1 MTIADTSYPHPVH
14 TLQGVGGGSLAY
26 TEQGAGFPLVFVH
39 GLGSSIPAWQK
50 NIPFL
55 SKHFRCLAL
64 DLPGYGK
71 SAKEGFTPGM
81 AYYADVVSA
90 FLDRLQIQQCYLA
103 GHSMGGQ
110 VAIHTA
116 LKYPHKVKKLALLA
130 PAGLETFSAAE
141 AARLKSWFEADK
153 VFAAGP
159 EIIEQ
164 NVKANFHCF
173 PEDAQPILQAR
184 LHYKACADYP
194 RFCQVLSDS
203 VGAMLQEPVYES
215 LQRLSMPVLMLF
227 GRQDGYIPSP
237 LLHPDLDMETMLEVA
252 TAGIPNGNY
261 RLLDSCGHFIQW
273 EQAEEVNKLL
283 LGFLQE

>member
-1 MTIADTSYPHPVH
+1 MLIADTPYPHPVH

-26 TEQGAGFPLVFVH
+26 TEQGAGFPLVFIH
-39 GLGSSIPAWQK
+39 GLGSAIPAWQK
-50 NIPFL
+50 NVPFL
-55 SKHFRCLAL
+55 SKYFRCLAL

-81 AYYADVVSA
+81 EYYADVVNS
-90 FLDRLQIQQCYLA
+90 FLDKMQISECYLS

-116 LKYPHKVKKLALLA
+116 LKYSQKVKKLALLA
-130 PAGLETFSAAE
+130 PAGLETFNAAE

-164 NVKANFHCF
+164 NVKSTFHRF
-173 PEDAQPILQAR
+173 PEDAQSILQDR
-184 LHYKACADYP
+184 LQYKACDDYG
-194 RFCQVLSDS
+194 RFSQVLSDS
-203 VGAMLQEPVYES
+203 VEAMLQEPVYDR
-215 LQRLSMPVLMLF
+215 LPQLSMPVLILF

-237 LLHPDLDMETMLEVA
+237 LLHPGLDLEAMLEVA
-252 TAGIPNGNY
+252 IAGIPEGSY
-261 RLLDSCGHFIQW
+261 RLLGSCGHFIQW

-283 LGFLQE
+283 LGFLKE